1 VFAIQSPLLLMLLLL
16 LLLLLPRPGAADS
29 CTVSNAVT
37 CNSTNICA
45 VVQAY
50 LTCVVTDSELCSR
63 YSFACQQVAAVCPGL
78 QAKCGCDCNIARPCS
93 RSSIACTPPESAPQ
107 NPSTDTL
114 LADLLIVGAVFMVLP
129 VCLGLVCLWAVVRI
143 VRGPTSRWDAQP
155 VWVQQQQQ
163 QQQQHGPQT
172 WAAPPTYGYPP
183 AQQVQQVQS
192 YGTCAPAAPLSPA

>member
-1 VFAIQSPLLLMLLLL
+1 MFAVQSLPLLLL

-50 LTCVVTDSELCSR
+50 LTCVVTDPELCSR
-63 YSFACQQVAAVCPGL
+63 YGFACQQVAAVCPEL
-78 QAKCGCDCNIARPCS
+78 QAKCGCDCNIASPCS
-93 RSSIACTPPESAPQ
+93 RSSITCTPPESAPQ
-107 NPSTDTL
+107 IPSTGNL
-114 LADLLIVGAVFMVLP
+114 LAGLLILGAVCIGLP
-129 VCLGLVCLWAVVRI
+129 LCLGLVCLWAVVRI

-183 AQQVQQVQS
+183 AQQVQS